1 LIASLPAAFLVIL
14 PLLLILARL
23 LKFLPC
29 NNEDAIARLTE
40 DLDRILPQTQCRQ
53 CGFDGCEPYA
63 RAIAKGT
70 VAVNLCAPGGSATA
84 QGIAR
89 ILGREPA
96 TITDKEAHDADP
108 QIAVIDAARCIGCVK
123 CIRACP
129 VDAILGAAKQVHAVL
144 PGLCTGCGLCL
155 PPCPV
160 DCISLSASPRINRH
174 FGWTKPGRLRSPRPS
189 A

>member
-1 LIASLPAAFLVIL
+1 MVSLPAGFLVIL

-23 LKFLPC
+23 LKALPDRDE
-29 NNEDAIARLTE
+29 NEIALLAAN
-40 DLDRILPQTQCRQ
+40 LDQILPQTQCRK
-53 CGFDGCEPYA
+53 CGYDGCQPYA
-63 RAIAKGT
+63 RAVAEGT
-70 VAVNLCAPGGSATA
+70 AALNLCAPGGSVTA
-84 QGIAR
+84 RGIAR
-89 ILGREPA
+89 ILGREPSS
-96 TITDKEAHDADP
+96 ISDVEARDEDP

-129 VDAILGAAKQVHAVL
+129 VDAILGAAKQIHAVL
-144 PGLCTGCGLCL
+144 PVLCTGCGLCL

-160 DCISLSASPRINRH
+160 DCISLAASPPGIRH